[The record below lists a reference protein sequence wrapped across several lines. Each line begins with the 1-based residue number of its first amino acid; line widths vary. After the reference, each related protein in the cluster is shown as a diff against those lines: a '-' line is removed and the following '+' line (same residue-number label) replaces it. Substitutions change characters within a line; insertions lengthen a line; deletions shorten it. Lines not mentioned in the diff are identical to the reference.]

1 MKISGDWLT
10 RPATQALCA
19 ALQAGGHRV
28 MFVGGCVRN
37 ALLGEVVGDL
47 DLATDALPEKVV
59 RLVEAAGFKAI
70 PTGIDHG
77 TVTVLAGG
85 LPHEITTFRRDVQ
98 TDGRHAVVAYSTDVA
113 QDAARRDFTMN
124 ALYADPSGE
133 VIDPLG
139 GLPDLRARRLR
150 FVGEPAQRIRED
162 YLRIL
167 RFFRFSA
174 TYGDPA
180 LGMDAEGLAACAE
193 LADGIDG
200 LSRERIGAEM
210 RKLLSARDPA
220 PALAS
225 MAASGV
231 LRHVLSGAD
240 PRYVAPLVH
249 LEAGAPPHW
258 QRRLVVLGGQDWDN
272 ALRLSRSEQGLM
284 ARLRDQ
290 VGNALSPAALGWRLG
305 PEAGADAVLARAAV
319 LESPLPDDWK
329 ADVARGAASR
339 FPVTAADLMPALAG
353 PALGAKLAELE
364 SRWIFGCFVQH
375 TVRDRKIAPA
385 ILLFIWLRVAYS

>member
-1 MKISGDWLT
+1 MKITGDWLT

-19 ALQAGGHRV
+19 ALQAGGHRIF
-28 MFVGGCVRN
+28 FVGGCVRN
-37 ALLGEVVGDL
+37 ALLGEAVGDL
-47 DLATDALPEKVV
+47 DLATDALPEQVIH
-59 RLVEAAGFKAI
+59 LVEAAGFKAI

-77 TVTVLAGG
+77 TLTVLAGG
-85 LPHEITTFRRDVQ
+85 IPHEITTFRHDVQ
-98 TDGRHAVVAYSTDVA
+98 TDGRHAVVSYSTDLA

-124 ALYADPSGE
+124 ALYADPAGE

-139 GLPDLRARRLR
+139 GLPDLLAHRLR

-193 LADGIDG
+193 LADGIG
-200 LSRERIGAEM
+200 SLSRERIGAEM

-231 LRHVLSGAD
+231 LRHILTGAD

-258 QRRLVVLGGQDWDN
+258 PRRLVVLGGQDWAD

-284 ARLRDQ
+284 ARLREQ
-290 VGNALSPAALGWRLG
+290 IGGTLSPAALGWKLG
-305 PEAGADAVLARAAV
+305 AQAGADAVLARAAL
-319 LESPLPDDWK
+319 LESPLPAQWH
-329 ADVARGAASR
+329 ADVARGASSR
-339 FPVTAADLMPALAG
+339 FPVNAADLMPALAG

-364 SRWIFGCFVQH
+364 SLWLASDLRLS
-375 TVRDRKIAPA
+375 RED
-385 ILLFIWLRVAYS
+385 LLA

>member
-1 MKISGDWLT
+1 MMVSGDWLT

-28 MFVGGCVRN
+28 FFVGGCVRN
-37 ALLGEVVGDL
+37 AVLGEAVGDL

-124 ALYADPSGE
+124 ALYADPAGE
-133 VIDPLG
+133 VVDPLG
-139 GLPDLRARRLR
+139 GLQDLLARRLR

-305 PEAGADAVLARAAV
+305 PDAGADAVLARAAV

-329 ADVARGAASR
+329 TDVARGAASR

-364 SRWIFGCFVQH
+364 SRWLASDLRLS
-375 TVRDRKIAPA
+375 RDD
-385 ILLFIWLRVAYS
+385 LLA

>member
-1 MKISGDWLT
+1 MMVSGDWLT

-28 MFVGGCVRN
+28 FFVGGCVRN

-364 SRWIFGCFVQH
+364 SRWLASDLRLS
-375 TVRDRKIAPA
+375 RDD
-385 ILLFIWLRVAYS
+385 LLA

>member
-1 MKISGDWLT
+1 MMVSGDWLT

-28 MFVGGCVRN
+28 FFVGGCVRN
-37 ALLGEVVGDL
+37 ALLGEMVGDL

-98 TDGRHAVVAYSTDVA
+98 TDGRHAVVAYSTDLA

-305 PEAGADAVLARAAV
+305 PDAGADAVLARAAV
-319 LESPLPDDWK
+319 LEGPLPDDWK

-339 FPVTAADLMPALAG
+339 FPVMAADLMPALAG

-364 SRWIFGCFVQH
+364 SRWLASDLRLS
-375 TVRDRKIAPA
+375 RDD
-385 ILLFIWLRVAYS
+385 LLA

>member
-1 MKISGDWLT
+1 MMVSGDWLT

-28 MFVGGCVRN
+28 FFVGGCVRN
-37 ALLGEVVGDL
+37 ALLGEMVGDL

-77 TVTVLAGG
+77 TVTVLAGS

-124 ALYADPSGE
+124 ALYADPSGA

-329 ADVARGAASR
+329 TDVARGAASR

-364 SRWIFGCFVQH
+364 SRWLASDLRLS
-375 TVRDRKIAPA
+375 RDD
-385 ILLFIWLRVAYS
+385 LLA

>member
-1 MKISGDWLT
+1 MMVSGDWLT

-28 MFVGGCVRN
+28 FFVGGCVRN
-37 ALLGEVVGDL
+37 ALLGELVGDL

-249 LEAGAPPHW
+249 LEAGAPPRW

-319 LESPLPDDWK
+319 LESPLHDDWK

-364 SRWIFGCFVQH
+364 SRWLNSDLRLS
-375 TVRDRKIAPA
+375 RDD
-385 ILLFIWLRVAYS
+385 LLA

>member
-1 MKISGDWLT
+1 MMVSGDWLT

-28 MFVGGCVRN
+28 LFVGGCVRN
-37 ALLGEVVGDL
+37 ALLGELVGDL

-133 VIDPLG
+133 VVDPLG

-150 FVGEPAQRIRED
+150 FVGEPSQRIRED

-249 LEAGAPPHW
+249 LEAGAPPRW

-329 ADVARGAASR
+329 TDVARGAASR

-364 SRWIFGCFVQH
+364 SRWLASDLRLS
-375 TVRDRKIAPA
+375 RDD
-385 ILLFIWLRVAYS
+385 LLA

>member
-28 MFVGGCVRN
+28 FFVGGCVRN
-37 ALLGEVVGDL
+37 AVLGEAVGDL

-98 TDGRHAVVAYSTDVA
+98 TDGRHAVVAYSTDLA

-249 LEAGAPPHW
+249 LEAGAPPRW

-364 SRWIFGCFVQH
+364 SRWLASDLRLS
-375 TVRDRKIAPA
+375 RDD
-385 ILLFIWLRVAYS
+385 LLA

>member
-1 MKISGDWLT
+1 MMVSGDWLT

-28 MFVGGCVRN
+28 FFVGGCVRN

-59 RLVEAAGFKAI
+59 LLVEAAGFKAI

-98 TDGRHAVVAYSTDVA
+98 TDGRHAVVAYSTDLA

-305 PEAGADAVLARAAV
+305 PDAGADAVLARAAV

-364 SRWIFGCFVQH
+364 SRWLASDLRLS
-375 TVRDRKIAPA
+375 RDD
-385 ILLFIWLRVAYS
+385 LLA

>member
-1 MKISGDWLT
+1 MMVSGDWLT

-28 MFVGGCVRN
+28 LFVGGCVRN
-37 ALLGEVVGDL
+37 ALLGEMVGDL

-98 TDGRHAVVAYSTDVA
+98 TDGRHAVVAYSTDLA

-305 PEAGADAVLARAAV
+305 PDAGADAVLARAAV
-319 LESPLPDDWK
+319 LEGPLPDDWK

-364 SRWIFGCFVQH
+364 SRWLASDLRLS
-375 TVRDRKIAPA
+375 RDD
-385 ILLFIWLRVAYS
+385 LLA

>member
-1 MKISGDWLT
+1 MKITGDWLT
-10 RPATQALCA
+10 RPATQALCV
-19 ALQAGGHRV
+19 ALQAGGHRIL
-28 MFVGGCVRN
+28 FVGGCVRN
-37 ALLGEVVGDL
+37 ALLGEAVGDL
-47 DLATDALPEKVV
+47 DLATDALPEQVT

-77 TVTVLAGG
+77 TVTVLADG
-85 LPHEITTFRRDVQ
+85 LPHEITTFRHDVQ
-98 TDGRHAVVAYSTDVA
+98 TDGRHAVVAYSTDLA

-124 ALYADPSGE
+124 ALYADPAGE

-139 GLPDLRARRLR
+139 GLQDLLDRRLR
-150 FVGEPAQRIRED
+150 FVGDPAQRIRED

-180 LGMDAEGLAACAE
+180 LGMDADALAACAE

-231 LRHVLSGAD
+231 LQHVLNGAD

-249 LEAGAPPHW
+249 LEAGAPPCW
-258 QRRLVVLGGQDWDN
+258 QRRLVVLGGQDWAD
-272 ALRLSRSEQGLM
+272 ALRLSRSEQGVM

-290 VGNALSPAALGWRLG
+290 IGGTLSPAALGWKLG
-305 PEAGADAVLARAAV
+305 AQAGADVVLARAAL
-319 LESPLPDDWK
+319 LESPLPDHWQT
-329 ADVARGAASR
+329 DVARGAASP
-339 FPVTAADLMPALAG
+339 FPVTAADLMPQLTG
-353 PALGAKLAELE
+353 PALGAKLAQLE
-364 SRWIFGCFVQH
+364 SLWLASDLRLTRQ
-375 TVRDRKIAPA
+375 D
-385 ILLFIWLRVAYS
+385 LLA

>member
-1 MKISGDWLT
+1 MKINGDWLT
-10 RPATQALCA
+10 RPATQALCDA
-19 ALQAGGHRV
+19 VLAGGYRIF
-28 MFVGGCVRN
+28 FVGGCVRN
-37 ALLGEVVGDL
+37 AVLGEPVGDL
-47 DLATDALPEKVV
+47 DLATDALPEQVIH
-59 RLVEAAGFKAI
+59 LVEAAGFKAI

-85 LPHEITTFRRDVQ
+85 IPHEITTFRHDVQ
-98 TDGRHAVVAYSTDVA
+98 TDGRRAVVAFSFDLA

-124 ALYADPSGE
+124 ALYADPAGE
-133 VIDPLG
+133 VVDPLG
-139 GLPDLRARRLR
+139 GLQDLLARRLR

-180 LGMDAEGLAACAE
+180 LGMDADALAACAE
-193 LADGIDG
+193 LSDGIDS

-210 RKLLSARDPA
+210 RKLLAARDPA

-231 LRHVLSGAD
+231 LQHVLTGAD

-249 LEAGAPPHW
+249 VEAEMPPRW
-258 QRRLVVLGGQDWDN
+258 QRRLVVLGGQDWAD

-290 VGNALSPAALGWRLG
+290 IGGSLSPAALGWKLG
-305 PEAGADAVLARAAV
+305 AEAGADALLARAAL
-319 LESPLPDDWK
+319 LESPLPGQWQ

-339 FPVTAADLMPALAG
+339 FPVTAADLMPQLTG
-353 PALGAKLAELE
+353 PALGAKLALLE
-364 SRWIFGCFVQH
+364 DRWLASDLRL
-375 TVRDRKIAPA
+375 TRDD
-385 ILLFIWLRVAYS
+385 LLA

>member
-1 MKISGDWLT
+1 MMVSGDWLT

-28 MFVGGCVRN
+28 LFVGGCVRN
-37 ALLGEVVGDL
+37 ALLGELVGDL

-98 TDGRHAVVAYSTDVA
+98 TDGRHAVVAYSTDLA

-124 ALYADPSGE
+124 ALYADPSGA

-305 PEAGADAVLARAAV
+305 PDAGADAVLARAAV
-319 LESPLPDDWK
+319 LEGPLPDDWK

-364 SRWIFGCFVQH
+364 SRWLASDLRLS
-375 TVRDRKIAPA
+375 RDD
-385 ILLFIWLRVAYS
+385 LLA

>member
-1 MKISGDWLT
+1 M
-10 RPATQALCA
+10 
-19 ALQAGGHRV
+19 
-28 MFVGGCVRN
+28 RN

-98 TDGRHAVVAYSTDVA
+98 TDGRHAVVAYSTDLA

-305 PEAGADAVLARAAV
+305 PDAGADAVLARAAV

-364 SRWIFGCFVQH
+364 SRWLASDLRLS
-375 TVRDRKIAPA
+375 RDD
-385 ILLFIWLRVAYS
+385 LLA

>member
-28 MFVGGCVRN
+28 LFVGGCVRN
-37 ALLGEVVGDL
+37 ALLGELVGDL

-98 TDGRHAVVAYSTDVA
+98 TDGRHAVVAYSTDLA

-364 SRWIFGCFVQH
+364 SRWLASDLRLS
-375 TVRDRKIAPA
+375 RDD
-385 ILLFIWLRVAYS
+385 LLA

>member
-19 ALQAGGHRV
+19 ALQAGGHRGF
-28 MFVGGCVRN
+28 FVGGCVRN
-37 ALLGEVVGDL
+37 ALVGEMVGDL

-98 TDGRHAVVAYSTDVA
+98 TDGRHAVVAYSTDLA

-305 PEAGADAVLARAAV
+305 PDAGADAVLARAAV
-319 LESPLPDDWK
+319 LEGPLPDDWK

-364 SRWIFGCFVQH
+364 SRWLASDLRLS
-375 TVRDRKIAPA
+375 RDD
-385 ILLFIWLRVAYS
+385 LLA